1 MTREEWKEWAL
12 SLEPGDTV
20 VIERWGP
27 TYMKATVQKI
37 TPTGRVNTDKGVFAM
52 NEWSGTYCGYG
63 KTNGHLMKP
72 TTELLEKAEK
82 YEKEEA
88 DRKRK
93 QEAINKAQ
101 KFAWE
106 LYVAS
111 RNMDYA
117 TAEKLLRVKE
127 MLEGENHG

>member
-1 MTREEWKEWAL
+1 MTKEQWKEWAF
-12 SLEPGDTV
+12 SLKPGDTV

-27 TYMKATVQKI
+27 AYMRATVQKI
-37 TPTGRVNTDKGVFAM
+37 TPTGRINTDKGVFAM
-52 NEWSGTYCGYG
+52 NEWCGAYSGYG

-72 TTELLEKAEK
+72 TPELLENVEK
-82 YEKEEA
+82 FEQEEA
-88 DRKRK
+88 ERKRK

-101 KFAWE
+101 KFARE
-106 LYVAS
+106 LYAMS

-127 MLEGENHG
+127 MLEVENHG